1 MSVTNQQWLETMQ
14 TLNDKHNEIAD
25 LLYGKKIAFIDIP
38 SYYNVGDL
46 LIYLGTI
53 EFFNKNNLNVVYRS
67 DAKKASTKMLNL
79 VDAIVLQGGGNFGD
93 LYDQGGHQQLRER
106 IAQQYPNKLVICLP
120 QTIHFDSEDRLAA
133 SAAIFA
139 KHPNFHF
146 FVRDVKSLELAKRFT
161 DKAKLMPD
169 MAHSLHPLVDVTE
182 VGPTNAMPQKILSLV
197 RRDIESV
204 RNATG
209 RNIHKRGFD
218 WDDLITLNEIAILRV
233 YQILRMVKPELAIK
247 LWHKNTKDIVFKS
260 YQFFQQHDV
269 VYTDRL
275 HGLILASLLGKPIMM
290 YDNSYGKNFSYYD
303 CWLKNNPFITK
314 C

>member
-1 MSVTNQQWLETMQ
+1 MSATNQQWLATMQ
-14 TLNDKHNEIAD
+14 TLSDMHKDIAV
-25 LLYGKKIAFIDIP
+25 LLTGKRIAYIDIP
-38 SYYNVGDL
+38 LHYNVGDL
-46 LIYLGTI
+46 LIYLGT
-53 EFFNKNNLNVVYRS
+53 ESFFNKNNLNVVYRS
-67 DAKKASTKMLNL
+67 EVNKTSLSALKN
-79 VDAIVLQGGGNFGD
+79 VDAIVFHGGGNFGD
-93 LYDQGGHQQLRER
+93 LYTAHQKLREK
-106 IAQQYPNKLVICLP
+106 ILSKYSEKLIVCLP
-120 QTIHFDSEDRLAA
+120 QTIHFDSEDRLTS

-161 DKAKLMPD
+161 EKAKLMPD

-218 WDDLITLNEIAILRV
+218 WDDLITLNEIAILRT

-247 LWHKNTKDIVFKS
+247 LWHKNTKDVVFKS

>member
-1 MSVTNQQWLETMQ
+1 MSATNQQWLATMQ
-14 TLNDKHNEIAD
+14 TLSDMHKDIAV
-25 LLYGKKIAFIDIP
+25 LLTGKRIAYIDIP
-38 SYYNVGDL
+38 LYYNVGDL
-46 LIYLGTI
+46 LIYLGT
-53 EFFNKNNLNVVYRS
+53 ESFFNKNNLNVVYRS
-67 DAKKASTKMLNL
+67 EVNKTSLSALKN
-79 VDAIVLQGGGNFGD
+79 VDAIVFQGGGNFGD
-93 LYDQGGHQQLRER
+93 LYTAHQKLREK
-106 IAQQYPNKLVICLP
+106 ILSKYSEKLIVCLP
-120 QTIHFDSEDRLAA
+120 QTIHFDSKDRLTA

-161 DKAKLMPD
+161 EKAKLMPD

-204 RNATG
+204 SNATG

-218 WDDLITLNEIAILRV
+218 WDDLITLNEIAILSA
-233 YQILRMVKPELAIK
+233 YQILRMVKPALALK
-247 LWHKNTKDIVFKS
+247 LWHRNTKDVVFKS

>member
-1 MSVTNQQWLETMQ
+1 MSATNQQWLATMQ
-14 TLNDKHNEIAD
+14 TLSDMHKDIAV
-25 LLYGKKIAFIDIP
+25 LLTGKRIAYIDIP
-38 SYYNVGDL
+38 LHYNVGDL
-46 LIYLGTI
+46 LIYLGT
-53 EFFNKNNLNVVYRS
+53 ESFFNKNNLNVVYRS
-67 DAKKASTKMLNL
+67 EVNKTSLSALKN
-79 VDAIVLQGGGNFGD
+79 VDAIVFHGGGNFGD
-93 LYDQGGHQQLRER
+93 LYTAHQKLREK
-106 IAQQYPNKLVICLP
+106 ILSKYSEKLIVCLP
-120 QTIHFDSEDRLAA
+120 QTIHFDSEDRLTA

-161 DKAKLMPD
+161 EKAKLMPD

-218 WDDLITLNEIAILRV
+218 WDDLITLNEIAILRT

-247 LWHKNTKDIVFKS
+247 LWHKNTKDVVFKS
-260 YQFFQQHDV
+260 YQFFQKHDV

>member
-1 MSVTNQQWLETMQ
+1 MSATNQQWLATMQ
-14 TLNDKHNEIAD
+14 TLSDMHKDIAV
-25 LLYGKKIAFIDIP
+25 LLTGKRIAYIDIP
-38 SYYNVGDL
+38 LHYNVGDL
-46 LIYLGTI
+46 LIYLGT
-53 EFFNKNNLNVVYRS
+53 ESFFNKNNLNVVYRS
-67 DAKKASTKMLNL
+67 EVNKTSLSALKN
-79 VDAIVLQGGGNFGD
+79 VDAIVFHGGGNFGD
-93 LYDQGGHQQLRER
+93 LYTAHQKLREK
-106 IAQQYPNKLVICLP
+106 ILSKYSEKLIVCLP
-120 QTIHFDSEDRLAA
+120 QTIHFDSEDRLTA

-161 DKAKLMPD
+161 EKAKLMPD

-218 WDDLITLNEIAILRV
+218 WDDLITLNEIAILRT
-233 YQILRMVKPELAIK
+233 YQILRMFKPELAIK
-247 LWHKNTKDIVFKS
+247 LWHKNTKDVVFKS

>member
-1 MSVTNQQWLETMQ
+1 MSATNQQWLATMQ
-14 TLNDKHNEIAD
+14 TLSDMHKDIAV
-25 LLYGKKIAFIDIP
+25 LLTGKRIAYIDIP
-38 SYYNVGDL
+38 LHYNVGDL
-46 LIYLGTI
+46 LIYLGT
-53 EFFNKNNLNVVYRS
+53 ESFFNKNNLNVVYRS
-67 DAKKASTKMLNL
+67 EVNKTSLSALKN
-79 VDAIVLQGGGNFGD
+79 VDAIVFHGGGNFGD
-93 LYDQGGHQQLRER
+93 LYTAHQKLREK
-106 IAQQYPNKLVICLP
+106 ILSKYSEKLIVCLP
-120 QTIHFDSEDRLAA
+120 QTIHFDSEDRLTA

-161 DKAKLMPD
+161 EKAKLMPD

-218 WDDLITLNEIAILRV
+218 WDDLITLNEIAILRT

-247 LWHKNTKDIVFKS
+247 LWHKNTKDVVFKS

>member
-1 MSVTNQQWLETMQ
+1 MSATNQQWLATMQ
-14 TLNDKHNEIAD
+14 TLSDSHNDIAG
-25 LLYGKKIAFIDIP
+25 LLTGKRVAYVDIP
-38 SYYNVGDL
+38 LHYNVGDL
-46 LIYLGTI
+46 LIYLGT
-53 EFFNKNNLNVVYRS
+53 ETFFKKNDINVVYRS
-67 DAKKASTKMLNL
+67 EVNKTSLSALKN
-79 VDAIVLQGGGNFGD
+79 VDAIVFHGGGNFGD
-93 LYDQGGHQQLRER
+93 IYTIHQNLREKVLSEFTD
-106 IAQQYPNKLVICLP
+106 KLIVCLP
-120 QTIHFDSEDRLAA
+120 QTIHFASEVRLTA

-146 FVRDVKSLELAKRFT
+146 FVRDVKSLVLAKRFT

-182 VGPTNAMPQKILSLV
+182 VGPTNAMPPKILSLV

-204 RNATG
+204 SNAAG
-209 RNIHKRGFD
+209 RNIHKRSFD
-218 WDDLITLNEIAILRV
+218 WDDLITLNEIAILRA
-233 YQILRMVKPELAIK
+233 YQFLRKLKPELAIK

-260 YQFFQQHDV
+260 NQFFNRHDV

-275 HGLILASLLGKPIMM
+275 HGLILASLLGKPIML

-303 CWLKNNPFITK
+303 CWLKGNPFITK